1 MYINVGY
8 YSMCNEK
15 KIKKECCSGHENQ
28 YDFVDKHHEQ
38 EDTQDVE
45 CGTDGDDQ
53 EIDDCCQELIDA
65 KEKYTHVLADMQNF
79 RQRVDKERI
88 QWSFTAQADIVK
100 KLLPIVDNFDRAVQE
115 TAKSGSKDQAIVG
128 FVMIHKALLKMLASI
143 GVEPI
148 ADFTTFDPEKHE
160 AIVQVDS
167 TKQASGAIVDVLEN
181 GYMFKQEVIRPAK
194 VSVAR

>member
-1 MYINVGY
+1 
-8 YSMCNEK
+8 MCNEK

-28 YDFVDKHHEQ
+28 YDFVDRNQEQ

-45 CGTDGDDQ
+45 CDVDGDDHA
-53 EIDDCCQELIDA
+53 IDDCCQELIDA
-65 KEKYTHVLADMQNF
+65 KDKYTHLLADMQNF
-79 RQRVDKERI
+79 RQRVDKERV
-88 QWSFTAQADIVK
+88 QWSTAAQVDILK

-115 TAKSGSKDQAIVG
+115 VAKSGIDNQSVAG
-128 FVMIHKALLKMLASI
+128 FIMIHKALLKMLAST

-148 ADFTTFDPEKHE
+148 ADISTFNPEKHE

-167 TKQASGAIVDVLEN
+167 AKHSSGAIVDVLEN